1 MDILSKL
8 DFVVL
13 IMQNSINGSNIMEL
27 MNIHPSYD
35 IVKKYLD
42 ALQENDLI
50 KYYTEEKIF
59 LTTSKGLV
67 FLYIYNDLVEML

>member
-1 MDILSKL
+1 
-8 DFVVL
+8 
-13 IMQNSINGSNIMEL
+13 MEL